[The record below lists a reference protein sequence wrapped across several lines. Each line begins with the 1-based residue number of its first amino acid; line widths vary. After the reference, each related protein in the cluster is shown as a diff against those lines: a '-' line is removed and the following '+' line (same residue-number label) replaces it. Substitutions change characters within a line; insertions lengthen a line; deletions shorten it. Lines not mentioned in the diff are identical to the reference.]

1 MCLEQ
6 NLAVVEIKFVLK
18 QDFSSIEMVEKV
30 GDQVVVVDAAKTEKI
45 QAKIAFNT
53 KPAEDVWLRF
63 RK

>member
-6 NLAVVEIKFVLK
+6 NLAVVEIKIVLK

-45 QAKIAFNT
+45 
-53 KPAEDVWLRF
+53 
-63 RK
+63 